1 MNTHTH
7 THTETSTHT
16 FSFRNNTGLQH
27 TTMPEKNMDLTQINT
42 HNTQKNKT
50 KCNVTS

>member
-16 FSFRNNTGLQH
+16 FSFRNNTGLQQ
-27 TTMPEKNMDLTQINT
+27 TTMPEKKHGFDPNKHTQHT
-42 HNTQKNKT
+42 EK
-50 KCNVTS
+50 